1 MSENDGPLNGRLV
14 QSPVLKMMVPK
25 QSAGAIIG
33 KAAANIKARGEK
45 VLLAKRANLN
55 LAFHRFTSSFFC

>member
-1 MSENDGPLNGRLV
+1 MGCRDGWGGCVGVGNDGPLNGRLV

-33 KAAANIKARGEK
+33 KAAANIKACGET
-45 VLLAKRANLN
+45 VLLAKGRI
-55 LAFHRFTSSFFC
+55 